1 MCNGI
6 CKTGEQCTREYWL
19 DANGLCRD
27 HKDPHYELQRRRCV
41 KLQQEE
47 IDRRARRRRYIEQQR
62 QAIELCNERR
72 RAALAAQQALAV
84 QQAPA
89 PEQAQPM
96 QDDEDFEFE
105 EDFEDEQP
113 APPSV
118 SREERLEK
126 IATHLENAKNL
137 LEAMNEDLEKMQ
149 QLLLE

>member
-6 CKTGEQCTREYWL
+6 SKTGEQCTREYWL

-27 HKDPHYELQRRRCV
+27 HKDQHYELQRRRCFR
-41 KLQQEE
+41 LQQDE
-47 IDRRARRRRYIEQQR
+47 IDRRARRQRYIEQQR
-62 QAIELCNERR
+62 HEIELCNERR
-72 RAALAAQQALAV
+72 RTTLAAL
-84 QQAPA
+84 
-89 PEQAQPM
+89 EQ

-105 EDFEDEQP
+105 EEEQP

-126 IATHLENAKNL
+126 ITTHLENAKNL

-149 QLLLE
+149 QLLE